1 MSEDLSKTAVAK
13 KTFFFDNLRC
23 FFAGIVEAGFKNFA
37 FVIAIRVF
45 HASSHMKSF
54 TVSAMS
60 MGFFV
65 TPIFR
70 ALAVRSK
77 MTTMQISAIYM
88 LIVASL
94 IVSATFMTSCTYYI
108 IPMLCAMILF
118 RQPIPLMEDVYGQN
132 YPANE
137 RGRRLSTALMILPLS
152 ALLLSPALGKILDIN
167 LKTYKLVLLVIAMAA
182 VGESISFRNIP
193 ARVLPEQNG
202 KSIFSNFDLVFTDKL
217 FGKMLFCLI
226 LAGMANR
233 IIIPLRVEYLVNPK
247 YDIKATVFF
256 ETLVCLTIPYAFRVL
271 SSRVWGKIFDKT
283 KLTTTLVV
291 LNCMLIFNFL
301 VFFHTSSNAIISLV
315 SVLTGI
321 AFGGKEII
329 WSLWL
334 TKLAPI
340 DKLSA
345 YAGVSFAIS
354 GLCGIISPHIGYFLL
369 KYLSIQEIS
378 TLASLLTLLSTIG
391 FLLLSRQLHQAKC

>member
-1 MSEDLSKTAVAK
+1 
-13 KTFFFDNLRC
+13 
-23 FFAGIVEAGFKNFA
+23 
-37 FVIAIRVF
+37 
-45 HASSHMKSF
+45 
-54 TVSAMS
+54 
-60 MGFFV
+60 
-65 TPIFR
+65 
-70 ALAVRSK
+70 
-77 MTTMQISAIYM
+77 
-88 LIVASL
+88 
-94 IVSATFMTSCTYYI
+94 
-108 IPMLCAMILF
+108 
-118 RQPIPLMEDVYGQN
+118 
-132 YPANE
+132 
-137 RGRRLSTALMILPLS
+137 
-152 ALLLSPALGKILDIN
+152 
-167 LKTYKLVLLVIAMAA
+167 
-182 VGESISFRNIP
+182 
-193 ARVLPEQNG
+193 
-202 KSIFSNFDLVFTDKL
+202 
-217 FGKMLFCLI
+217 MLFCLI
-226 LAGMANR
+226 LAGMTNR

-256 ETLVCLTIPYAFRVL
+256 ETLVYLTIPYAFRVL

-369 KYLSIQEIS
+369 RYLSIQQIS
-378 TLASLLTLLSTIG
+378 ILASFLTLLSTIG
-391 FLLLSRQLHQAKC
+391 FLLLSRQLHKAKC